1 MCLSQVQHSANQ
13 FSFREE
19 IAHEGTSFPRVSPS
33 ADSISNEDLPER
45 TQPLIDEL
53 PLSFERIVD
62 AHYMSLYRFA
72 MSMCKREAMAKDLV
86 QQTFL
91 LWAKKGHSIRDTTK
105 VKTWLFTTIYR
116 EYLGIVR
123 REKRHRHVE
132 FHPDLHGVTQCGD
145 DPMPPRVGDATFQLA
160 LDQLAPNYRA
170 AIVLF
175 YIRELSYKQISVMLN
190 IPIGTVMSRI
200 SRGKTA
206 LRLILIKLE
215 EDAVLEFV

>member
-1 MCLSQVQHSANQ
+1 MSLSQVQHSANQ
-13 FSFREE
+13 FGFREE
-19 IAHEGTSFPRVSPS
+19 MAHEGTSFPRVSPS
-33 ADSISNEDLPER
+33 AASISNECLPER
-45 TQPLIDEL
+45 TQPVADEP

-62 AHYMSLYRFA
+62 THYMSLYRFA

-91 LWAKKGHSIRDTTK
+91 LWAKKGHSLRDTTK

-132 FHPDLHGVTQCGD
+132 FHPDLHGVTQSGD
-145 DPMPPRVGDATFQLA
+145 DPMLPRVGDATLQHA

-170 AIVLF
+170 ALVLF
-175 YIRELSYKQISVMLN
+175 YLKELSYNEISVTLN
-190 IPIGTVMSRI
+190 IPMGTVMSRI
-200 SRGKTA
+200 SRAKAA
-206 LRLILIKLE
+206 LRLILIRLE